1 MAQSYAAGDWFAV
14 PLRFRLFALGRAA
27 AVDAR
32 GVILGYFFARFF
44 ERLPSGADVLAL
56 TPGDA
61 DLIGVCDEHGL
72 RSGEWPLIS
81 VRQASDPRPWSVPV
95 FRTFDP
101 QTGAMRWSTY
111 DPADLGAEIVF
122 DAEPVEA
129 GIRNWGLSMPA
140 LSARPMSWAA
150 VEAALWRSFRDFQN
164 GQHRKYIADMQRGL
178 TTGVT

>member
-95 FRTFDP
+95 FRNL
-101 QTGAMRWSTY
+101 RS
-111 DPADLGAEIVF
+111 ADRR
-122 DAEPVEA
+122 DALVDV
-129 GIRNWGLSMPA
+129 RSR
-140 LSARPMSWAA
+140 RP
-150 VEAALWRSFRDFQN
+150 RRRD
-164 GQHRKYIADMQRGL
+164 RL
-178 TTGVT
+178 